1 MVAVQPLVSEFTI
14 VGRLS
19 DLEVNSK
26 GRVKSIY
33 LSTPEADYTMEVA
46 KEARGRGNVLGR
58 YLKPGC
64 HLKVAGMRKNK
75 LHLAEIS
82 YRAYYIELLPESEI
96 FRDNPLQ
103 TNKPKIKILVCQ
115 GSSCRRKGS
124 INADK
129 LLRTELA
136 ELAKLQE
143 QEMTEEVEIKTTGC
157 WKQCKQAPNIRLIRR
172 S

>member
-1 MVAVQPLVSEFTI
+1 MVALQPLVSEFTI

-19 DLEVNSK
+19 DLEINSK
-26 GRVKSIY
+26 GRVKSLY

-46 KEARGRGNVLGR
+46 KEQGNVLST

-64 HLKVAGMRKNK
+64 HLKVTGMRKNK
-75 LHLAEIS
+75 LHQTEIS
-82 YRAYYIELLPESEI
+82 YRAYYIELLPEPEI
-96 FRDNPLQ
+96 SSDQPLQ

-124 INADK
+124 SNAGE
-129 LLRTELA
+129 LLRA
-136 ELAKLQE
+136 ELQG
-143 QEMTEEVEIKTTGC
+143 QNMSEEVEIKTTGC
-157 WKQCKQAPNIRLIRR
+157 WKQCKQAPNVRHIRK